1 MHIPARIATSLGLLG
16 TALAAQIPLVDPSLE
31 TTSPGTPLPAYVLAH
46 APLSYLHSNEA
57 WWPSDVARHLRHVEP
72 KRKHQ
77 SVAPSVTCA
86 NISSLDRH
94 IFLSSKDD
102 PFASPQAAWIGG
114 EGPPDEEGRAE
125 GPATIVA
132 YASVTIGDHIGD
144 WEHSMVR
151 FVNGTPEALYL
162 SQHRSGIAYDFA
174 AVPAVVGRPLTYIAL
189 GTHATFA
196 SPGKHQHDFP
206 GLLDLTDEGFLWDV
220 TKNYRGYWYDL
231 QEKAF
236 VAAGGTTSAEEDE
249 MTRDVRWLDF
259 QGRWGDK
266 EYEWFKKGQ
275 YCVRIP
281 RVASACKLV
290 DGPTGPTG
298 KNLARTTVCQ
308 NEAHC
313 VIRDSI

>member
-1 MHIPARIATSLGLLG
+1 M
-16 TALAAQIPLVDPSLE
+16 
-31 TTSPGTPLPAYVLAH
+31 
-46 APLSYLHSNEA
+46 
-57 WWPSDVARHLRHVEP
+57 
-72 KRKHQ
+72 
-77 SVAPSVTCA
+77 
-86 NISSLDRH
+86 
-94 IFLSSKDD
+94 
-102 PFASPQAAWIGG
+102 
-114 EGPPDEEGRAE
+114 
-125 GPATIVA
+125 
-132 YASVTIGDHIGD
+132 TIGDHIGD

-162 SQHRSGIAYDFA
+162 SQHRSGVAYDFA
-174 AVPAVVGRPLTYIAL
+174 AVPAVDGRPLTYIAL

-231 QEKAF
+231 REKAF
-236 VAAGGTTSAEEDE
+236 VTAGGTTSAEDDE

-266 EYEWFKKGQ
+266 EYEWFKNGQ
-275 YCVRIP
+275 YCVWIP

-290 DGPTGPTG
+290 DGPTGAWYSPSMLQTNISVDVGPIG